1 MESIKK
7 LEDQLMVKQKKLG
20 GEKVINEEV
29 AASASSVIAN
39 GEVSCYIH
47 QLFFLFHMEYKSSI
61 CYFPLTS
68 LDSIDCAKT

>member
-39 GEVSCYIH
+39 GEVSCYRVCISYSFCFRWNIKC
-47 QLFFLFHMEYKSSI
+47 LYAIFLSH
-61 CYFPLTS
+61 
-68 LDSIDCAKT
+68 D